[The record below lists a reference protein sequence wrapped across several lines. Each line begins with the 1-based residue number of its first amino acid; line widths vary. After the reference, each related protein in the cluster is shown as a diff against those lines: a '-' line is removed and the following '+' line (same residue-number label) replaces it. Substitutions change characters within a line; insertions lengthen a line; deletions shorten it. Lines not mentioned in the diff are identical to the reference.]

1 MFESPSFSVYSIF
14 LTLLQSYNFQE
25 VPNDTV
31 TDNYFCI
38 KSYPDKNI
46 VSYEHPIIHLPIQ
59 LKESMFS
66 LSNVEIIKIFYKVLP
81 FLKYMDAYLSTEKT
95 ILPEAQAAGWNLY
108 NKVIKNFYVLK
119 NVAFF
124 IGKEHPIK
132 KDEFEITSPT
142 NWKFVD
148 SIYIVD
154 TRYLIKNILYYR
166 ITTSND
172 TGDVSISGLTD
183 SEYIGIPMRPM
194 DDFNV
199 DPSFI
204 EYFYEQLIQERGN
217 FRWYSKDLESWEIPI
232 LLEMHIIIKQLLKI
246 NGSEKIGTNILKN
259 NKITELLYNSLSSG
273 LTDFIE
279 TSTLKEHPVFK
290 YPIPFGNV
298 IDFID
303 TLPKNDYLSPVQIC
317 YELYYKLFGFIN
329 PPITN

>member
-1 MFESPSFSVYSIF
+1 MSENPSFSVYSF
-14 LTLLQSYNFQE
+14 LKLLQSYNFQE

-31 TDNYFCI
+31 TDDYFCI
-38 KSYPDKNI
+38 KYNPNKDI

-59 LKESMFS
+59 LRESMSS
-66 LSNVEIIKIFYKVLP
+66 LSNVDIFKVFYKVLP
-81 FLKYMDAYLSTEKT
+81 FLEYMDAYLSTEKA
-95 ILPEAQAAGWNLY
+95 IPSEAQAASWNLY
-108 NKVIKNFYVLK
+108 DKAIKNFYVLK
-119 NVAFF
+119 NLAFF

-132 KDEFEITSPT
+132 RNEFEITSPT

-148 SIYIVD
+148 SIYIVE
-154 TRYLIKNILYYR
+154 TEYLIKNILYYH
-166 ITTSND
+166 IISSID

-183 SEYIGIPMRPM
+183 SEYIGIPMCPM
-194 DDFNV
+194 DDFRV

-204 EYFYEQLIQERGN
+204 EYFYEQLIQEKGK
-217 FRWYSKDLESWEIPI
+217 FRWYSNNLESWEIPI
-232 LLEMHIIIKQLLKI
+232 LLEMHIIIKHLLKI

-279 TSTLKEHPVFK
+279 TSTLKEQPAFK

-303 TLPKNDYLSPVQIC
+303 TLPKNDYLFPVQIC
-317 YELYYKLFGFIN
+317 YELYYRLFGFIN